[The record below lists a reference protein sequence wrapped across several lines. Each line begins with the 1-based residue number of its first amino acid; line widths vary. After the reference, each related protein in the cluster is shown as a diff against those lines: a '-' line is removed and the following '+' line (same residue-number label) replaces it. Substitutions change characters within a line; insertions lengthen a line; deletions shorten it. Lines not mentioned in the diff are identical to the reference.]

1 MGEHSLDGDVHGGAV
16 EGLKHNLC
24 HLFTVSLGVEGSL
37 SQEDGVLLG
46 GNTEFIV
53 EGVMPDLLHIVPV
66 GDDTVLNWVL
76 QGEDTTLGLSL
87 ITDVGVLLTHTDH
100 DTLMTG
106 AADDGGEDGTGSVVT
121 GEASFAHTGPI
132 VYDKGSYVFV
142 AHVDFV

>member
-1 MGEHSLDGDVHGGAV
+1 
-16 EGLKHNLC
+16 
-24 HLFTVSLGVEGSL
+24 
-37 SQEDGVLLG
+37 
-46 GNTEFIV
+46 
-53 EGVMPDLLHIVPV
+53 MPDLLHIVPV

-106 AADDGGEDGTGSVVT
+106 AADDGGEDDTGSVVT

-132 VYDKGSYVFV
+132 VYDKGSSNRCASATVSRLS
-142 AHVDFV
+142 AINSLLAKENL